1 MPASKK
7 RARRGSVNKQRP
19 GSEDRNSGRGIA
31 IYHEM
36 RADEDFETT
45 ADILFQLVRDAA
57 EKFPGKPRYLYL
69 DIEGHR
75 NDAGGYDNDAFEL
88 FTSFLIGYLGQYL
101 TRIPTIGGYATNP
114 DQREDI
120 PEHLIIASDVPKEGR
135 QQILLEQA
143 RDTNVPVFDADTGKM
158 VLFDGTIR
166 ERSQSEN
173 GG

>member
-1 MPASKK
+1 MPANKK
-7 RARRGSVNKQRP
+7 RARRGSANNQLP
-19 GSEDRNSGRGIA
+19 SSEDANPGKGIA
-31 IYHEM
+31 LYHEM

-45 ADILFQLVRDAA
+45 TDILFQLVRDAA
-57 EKFPGKPRYLYL
+57 KKFPGKPRYFYL

-88 FTSFLIGYLGQYL
+88 LSSFLIGYLGQYL

-120 PEHLIIASDVPKEGR
+120 PEHLIISSDVPKDGR
-135 QQILLEQA
+135 QQMLLEQA
-143 RDTNVPVFDADTGKM
+143 RDTNVPVFDADTGRM
-158 VLFDGTIR
+158 VLPDGTIR
-166 ERSQSEN
+166 EGSPSED